1 MLREVHP
8 IPGVD
13 QTLAKLSG
21 ARVFSKLDAN
31 SGYWQIPLAEE
42 SHKLTTF
49 VTPHGRFCFNKLP
62 FGISSAPELFQ
73 RRING
78 ILDGLDGVICM
89 MDDILVFARD
99 ANEHDRKLQQKNVTL
114 NREKCMFRKK
124 SIKFLGHLINAD
136 GVRTDPD
143 KTTAIVK
150 MAEPKSVPELRKFL
164 GMVNQMGKF
173 SSLAELTQPL
183 RELLSSKVVW
193 TWGSRQQEAFK
204 NVKEELSR
212 PTVLAKYDPQAPLK
226 VSADS
231 SSFGIGAV
239 LLQRS
244 EETWKPVVY
253 ASRALSETERRY
265 AQIEKEALAVTWACE
280 KFLDY
285 ILG

>member
-1 MLREVHP
+1 
-8 IPGVD
+8 
-13 QTLAKLSG
+13 
-21 ARVFSKLDAN
+21 
-31 SGYWQIPLAEE
+31 
-42 SHKLTTF
+42 
-49 VTPHGRFCFNKLP
+49 
-62 FGISSAPELFQ
+62 
-73 RRING
+73 
-78 ILDGLDGVICM
+78 
-89 MDDILVFARD
+89 
-99 ANEHDRKLQQKNVTL
+99 
-114 NREKCMFRKK
+114 MFRKK

-150 MAEPKSVPELRKFL
+150 MAEPKSVPELRRFL

-204 NVKEELSR
+204 NVKEELSK
-212 PTVLAKYDPQAPLK
+212 PTVLAKYDAQAPLK